1 MDDEEVSTWY
11 QWPLHEFL
19 EDGTLIIRTSVYG
32 AGFHR
37 SGKFSVAPG
46 SPDPAFWMWL
56 ISVRKPTRR
65 VGEKDHPV
73 IHGSELEALR
83 EEYHDRPV
91 GAA

>member
-1 MDDEEVSTWY
+1 VDDEEVSTWY

-19 EDGTLIIRTSVYG
+19 EDGTLTIRTSVYG

-46 SPDPAFWMWL
+46 SPDSAFWMWL
-56 ISVRKPTRR
+56 
-65 VGEKDHPV
+65 